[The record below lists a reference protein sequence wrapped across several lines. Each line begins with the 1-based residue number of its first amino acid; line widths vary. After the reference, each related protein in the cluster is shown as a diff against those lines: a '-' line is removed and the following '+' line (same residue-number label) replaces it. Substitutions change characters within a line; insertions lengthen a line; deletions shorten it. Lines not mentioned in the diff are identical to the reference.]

1 MSILSRPLLL
11 VIAMLVVS
19 NADAQAPV
27 RILSGFPPGG
37 VVDIVARVVAERMAE
52 ALGRPV
58 VVETKTGA
66 GGQIAGEALRAA
78 APDGTTLM
86 VAPDSNITAYPHTVK
101 TPAFEPLKDFV
112 AIAHTGN
119 YDLGLAVAASVPVT
133 DFKQFVAWTNANP
146 KDANYGTAGAGTI
159 LHFFGLL
166 MAETTG
172 AKMVH
177 VPYRGA
183 GPAITDLA
191 GGQVSAVIVP
201 FGLLV
206 PNAKAGKIKL
216 IATSGNKRSPAMP
229 DVPTLKELGYPNLEA
244 PGWFGLFG
252 PAGMRQDLV
261 DRYNEII
268 ARAMRTPAMRERMQ
282 SIDLEIRELNAAE
295 FGAVVKESYERWGPI
310 IRRSGFSADSQ

>member
-1 MSILSRPLLL
+1 MSILSRPLVL
-11 VIAMLVVS
+11 VIAMLVAS
-19 NADAQAPV
+19 SAGAQAPV

-37 VVDIVARVVAERMAE
+37 VVDIVARIVAERMTE

-66 GGQIAGEALRAA
+66 GGQIAGEALRSAA
-78 APDGTTLM
+78 ADGTTLM

-101 TPAFEPLKDFV
+101 KPAFEPLKDFV
-112 AIAHTGN
+112 PIAHTGN
-119 YDLGLAVAASVPVT
+119 YDLGLAVGAAVPVT
-133 DFKQFVAWTNANP
+133 DFKQFVAWTIANT

-166 MAETTG
+166 IAETTG

-201 FGLLV
+201 LGLLV

-216 IATSGNKRSPAMP
+216 IATSGGKRSPAMP

-268 ARAMRTPAMRERMQ
+268 VRAMRTPAMRERMQ
-282 SIDLEIRELNAAE
+282 SIDLEIRELSAAE
-295 FGAVVKESYERWGPI
+295 FGVVVKESYERWGPI